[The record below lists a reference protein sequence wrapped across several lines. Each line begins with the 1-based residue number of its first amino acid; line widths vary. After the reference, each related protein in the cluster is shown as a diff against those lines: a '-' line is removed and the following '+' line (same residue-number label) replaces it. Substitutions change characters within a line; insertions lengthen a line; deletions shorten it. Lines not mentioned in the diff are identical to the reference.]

1 MIRKRRTLWIVMV
14 ALSLGAIMGIT
25 MGGATNLI
33 SNLYAIWHLR
43 HYVART
49 DSRHPIAWRLA
60 LAAGRPVVA
69 KTHLYDLEIETVKLD
84 PAIGLTGGAIESL
97 GDGLLVATPLG
108 RLATIAANGVVEYL
122 DQRVPMNVLGHEL
135 LQEHFRVTDI
145 LLKEH
150 LPRRFELFVTHHY
163 FTGECFLFRLSST
176 TLLLGQNN
184 ITVSPSWRTIFDAE
198 PCLTSPSLEMSGG
211 KMLTDGQ
218 THLLITIGTH
228 GSKSLF
234 NEADSHFGKV
244 VRVEIGTGE
253 GKVFTSGHRNP
264 QGFVRDEDG
273 KFWLTEHGPAGGD
286 ELNLLES
293 SRHYGWPHVTYGTVY
308 NRKSTN
314 QKLGWHDG
322 FTRPVFAWIPS
333 IGISAVIVNHR
344 GLFPL
349 WGNDLLIASLWGGSH
364 GASIFRIRR
373 HDKKVQ
379 YVERMEIGY
388 QIRDITHMRDGR
400 LALLLEFDRVLL
412 LRPSKRDDHMD
423 NGQ

>member
-1 MIRKRRTLWIVMV
+1 MRAKRSIFWRVV
-14 ALSLGAIMGIT
+14 ATSLGLIVGIT
-25 MGGATNLI
+25 GGGQVNLI
-33 SNLYAIWHLR
+33 SDMYAIWHLR
-43 HYVART
+43 HHIIRMGNT
-49 DSRHPIAWRLA
+49 PPFAWRLA
-60 LAAGRPVVA
+60 LALGRPVVA
-69 KTHLYDLEIETVKLD
+69 RTSLYDLEIETVKLD
-84 PAIGLTGGAIESL
+84 PVIGLAGGAIESL
-97 GDGLLVATPLG
+97 GDGLLVATPHG

-122 DQRVPMNVLGHEL
+122 EQRVPMNVLGHEL

-150 LPRRFELFVTHHY
+150 SPRRFELFVTHHY

-176 TLLLGQNN
+176 TLLLGQDN

-198 PCLTSPSLEMSGG
+198 PCLTSPSVGMSGG
-211 KMLTDGQ
+211 KMLTDSQ

-228 GSKSLF
+228 GSKSLS

-253 GKVFTSGHRNP
+253 GEIFTSGHRNP

-273 KFWLTEHGPAGGD
+273 KLWLTEHGPVGGD
-286 ELNLLES
+286 ELNLLEPG
-293 SRHYGWPHVTYGTVY
+293 RHYGWPHVTYGTVY

-314 QKLGWHDG
+314 QKLGQHDG
-322 FTRPVFAWIPS
+322 FTQPMFAWIPS
-333 IGISAVIVNHR
+333 IGISAVIVNNQE
-344 GLFPL
+344 LFPL

-373 HDKKVQ
+373 YDKKVQ
-379 YVERMEIGY
+379 YVERMEIGH

-400 LALLLEFDRVLL
+400 LALLLEFDRVLF
-412 LRPSKRDDHMD
+412 LRPSKRDDHMN
-423 NGQ
+423 NGR